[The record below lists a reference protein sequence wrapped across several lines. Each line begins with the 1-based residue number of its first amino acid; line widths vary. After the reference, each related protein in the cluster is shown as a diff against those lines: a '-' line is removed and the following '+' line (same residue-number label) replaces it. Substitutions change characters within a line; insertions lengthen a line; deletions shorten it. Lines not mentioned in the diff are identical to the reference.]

1 MKLIYDENLSPALVA
16 QLADIYPGSAHVHDI
31 GLGAADDLS
40 VWKRAKD
47 EGYCIVSKD
56 SDYYDLSVLHG
67 HPPKVIWPTEHRSPT
82 RFRCRET
89 RASCEFRQSDERMS
103 GHQSS
108 VALPSMRVWPDLQTP
123 RMRYSPMVSTEQ
135 SKPEVTR

>member
-1 MKLIYDENLSPALVA
+1 VKLIYDENLSPAIVA

-67 HPPKVIWPTEHRSPT
+67 HPPKVIWLRLGN
-82 RFRCRET
+82 C
-89 RASCEFRQSDERMS
+89 
-103 GHQSS
+103 
-108 VALPSMRVWPDLQTP
+108 
-123 RMRYSPMVSTEQ
+123 STETIFDCLRNCRAAIEEFGADEDE
-135 SKPEVTR
+135 SVLLIP